1 MNKGRTDYEM
11 LCLMRCMPE
20 FKYTSDGHFSEI
32 ISETKNVQHVFDDCL
47 SRLSKGLSSIGRL
60 LILDSK

>member
-1 MNKGRTDYEM
+1 
-11 LCLMRCMPE
+11 MPE